1 MQQLSSFQGQ
11 SSVRPSRNV
20 IGLASLHGTCV
31 SRVTNSMG
39 DSNISDT
46 PPPSDGN
53 AGVAPETQSSMI
65 NVTGVY
71 LSSTGTPVPQTSTY
85 FQGQAPLGNQPY
97 SHQPANA
104 GFANDASQGFS
115 CSPNNP
121 TFPTHISL
129 KEIENVRQS
138 EVGSS
143 QTITMSTKRNSPSS
157 SMIAAPQT
165 TVTTSKCVQMSSS
178 AESTLH
184 SAMDPTTVA
193 PFTTQNR
200 TSLSSPSGGASST
213 GFTNSADSTTSIMP
227 CESGIGSSSLLPLT
241 SQQMSLHQNI
251 SVNHEPYAFPTL
263 SQGTSCLI
271 SSFGNETLLGTR
283 YPAIFDLTKSCAM
296 TFFMDRSQCEAF
308 SEGDPAVTELLR
320 AHAAAKVKAA
330 REQARNQAQDELQK
344 KKQQEQQQSPLV
356 QPGPP
361 QQISHMICDF
371 ANCFSAPATPGVIEV
386 QRPETLHRSLGSTM
400 TVPKALEI
408 SAPRSSAQNA
418 NQHQPTEM
426 PETHPDHPQLEVM
439 LLDGNRYAPHG
450 EIVVF
455 KVNPMASEGTTQE
468 AQATEA
474 QIQQLQ
480 VQQIQPPGLQ
490 MGNRGQV
497 QNLHVQSNALV
508 LNLQTAQPRYVQNLD
523 TQQWSPV
530 APSSQWTGSHAQNHI
545 MSQAIAPQSMAP
557 QWTGS
562 KSQAPMMSQWAGSH
576 VQNVIMPQSMTSQSI
591 PPQSMPPQPMPPQP
605 MPPQPMPPQSMPLPS
620 IPPQSMPL
628 QPMPPQPMPPPSMP
642 PQPMPLQP
650 MPPHP
655 MPLQPMPPQPMPPP
669 SMPPQPMPPHPMS
682 PQPMPPPF
690 MPPQSMTSQSMPPPS
705 MPPQPMSPQPMP
717 PQHMAPQHMTR
728 QHMTPQPMPPQSM
741 PPQSM
746 PTPSMTPQPMPPQ
759 HMAPQHMTRQHMT
772 PQPMPPQSMPPQSMP
787 TPSMTPQPM
796 PPQHM
801 APLHMT
807 RQHMTPQP
815 MPPQSMPPQSMPT
828 PSMTPQPMTPQ
839 PMPSQSMPPQSM
851 PPPSM
856 TPQPMTPQSIASQ
869 WVGNQPQNLMVPQW
883 SGGQSQT
890 PVMSQNCMPHVQ
902 MNGRIPQGQVVNF
915 APSPLQ
921 PTSFSG
927 NIVMHPNLGPSQIP
941 QPIGS
946 GQINNVG
953 PTMATS
959 QVPPG
964 TGMANRGVTR
974 TMSQRDD
981 AGDDYQQGATK
992 RHAGSEQSKLQNSP
1006 VSNLSPQSASMC
1018 KPTRPAGENGS

>member
-1 MQQLSSFQGQ
+1 MLSIQVIHAFFQQFGLGSIEENALLFMRLQYCLIYLAYLQGCEHPSTVSVSFDPRRITSPSCFAAIGPCYRDSISKLRNEFANSSRKSAKSKKLLRPLAGGCKPGIDFPSHPSFVLPGAACLIGSHAYDSGHQEFGYPVKKRQETKSNFWPDLEVFTPSYYDDPKTIDCVNLNNTPIHAEPQWQRMQQLSSFQGQ

-53 AGVAPETQSSMI
+53 DGVAPETQSSMI

-71 LSSTGTPVPQTSTY
+71 LSSTGTPVPQTSAS

-104 GFANDASQGFS
+104 SFANDASQGFS

-184 SAMDPTTVA
+184 SAMDPATVA
-193 PFTTQNR
+193 PLTTQNR
-200 TSLSSPSGGASST
+200 TSLSSLSGGASST
-213 GFTNSADSTTSIMP
+213 GFTNSADLTT
-227 CESGIGSSSLLPLT
+227 
-241 SQQMSLHQNI
+241 N
-251 SVNHEPYAFPTL
+251 
-263 SQGTSCLI
+263 
-271 SSFGNETLLGTR
+271 
-283 YPAIFDLTKSCAM
+283 
-296 TFFMDRSQCEAF
+296 RSQCEAF

-344 KKQQEQQQSPLV
+344 KKQQKQQQPPLV

-361 QQISHMICDF
+361 QQISHMMCDVS
-371 ANCFSAPATPGVIEV
+371 NCFSAPATPGVIEV

-400 TVPKALEI
+400 TVPKAQEI

-455 KVNPMASEGTTQE
+455 KINPIESEGTTQE

-474 QIQQLQ
+474 KIQQLQ
-480 VQQIQPPGLQ
+480 VQKIQPPELQ
-490 MGNRGQV
+490 VWNRGQA
-497 QNLHVQSNALV
+497 QNLHVQSNALD

-530 APSSQWTGSHAQNHI
+530 APSSQWTEIYDAAINAAAVYATAPHATAPHASNNYDA
-545 MSQAIAPQSMAP
+545 AINAASVHAANIYDAAINAAAVYATAPHATAP
-557 QWTGS
+557 HATTAYAATIYAAAVYATTANVTTAYATAPHATAAYATATHAAS
-562 KSQAPMMSQWAGSH
+562 VHAANIYDTAAHDTTAHDTPIKSAA
-576 VQNVIMPQSMTSQSI
+576 VYATSVNDTAAYDTTVHSI
-591 PPQSMPPQPMPPQP
+591 
-605 MPPQPMPPQSMPLPS
+605 
-620 IPPQSMPL
+620 
-628 QPMPPQPMPPPSMP
+628 
-642 PQPMPLQP
+642 
-650 MPPHP
+650 
-655 MPLQPMPPQPMPPP
+655 
-669 SMPPQPMPPHPMS
+669 
-682 PQPMPPPF
+682 
-690 MPPQSMTSQSMPPPS
+690 T
-705 MPPQPMSPQPMP
+705 
-717 PQHMAPQHMTR
+717 
-728 QHMTPQPMPPQSM
+728 
-741 PPQSM
+741 
-746 PTPSMTPQPMPPQ
+746 
-759 HMAPQHMTRQHMT
+759 
-772 PQPMPPQSMPPQSMP
+772 
-787 TPSMTPQPM
+787 
-796 PPQHM
+796 
-801 APLHMT
+801 
-807 RQHMTPQP
+807 
-815 MPPQSMPPQSMPT
+815 
-828 PSMTPQPMTPQ
+828 
-839 PMPSQSMPPQSM
+839 
-851 PPPSM
+851 
-856 TPQPMTPQSIASQ
+856 
-869 WVGNQPQNLMVPQW
+869 
-883 SGGQSQT
+883 
-890 PVMSQNCMPHVQ
+890 

-992 RHAGSEQSKLQNSP
+992 RQAGSEVRFITPMRPPRKKGYVTP
-1006 VSNLSPQSASMC
+1006 VRDIL
-1018 KPTRPAGENGS
+1018 